1 MHRRGKR
8 RQETHLLL
16 KLRQGITWRVPARG
30 SPGEHHSLGRQGVNG
45 GARPQR
51 AGCSGCGLRNRVPT
65 GVGRDAGGG
74 EGSGGTAHPS
84 ARFLV
89 HCVDAGV
96 VGD

>member
-1 MHRRGKR
+1 MEGQGRREQAAPDAASG
-8 RQETHLLL
+8 T
-16 KLRQGITWRVPARG
+16 GY
-30 SPGEHHSLGRQGVNG
+30 
-45 GARPQR
+45 QR
-51 AGCSGCGLRNRVPT
+51 
-65 GVGRDAGGG
+65 VGRDAGGG